1 MRVPEAFA
9 FSLLA
14 LALGAQALQGGW
26 FVWLGWPAV
35 SLALVAVAYALGDA
49 WLFGKL
55 PNGRRRPIAALA
67 LFPYLLFARV
77 VWEVWARC
85 SRECPCHEV
94 NSQLWLAR
102 RLRKKEC
109 PTNVTVFCDLTC
121 ELGDP
126 PKLREAA
133 GYRCCPI
140 LDGGVIP
147 AGQLVEL
154 VRSLEVQA
162 GQRVLI
168 HCANGHGRT
177 GMVAAIWLVANQLA
191 RDAEEAVALLRAARP
206 GVSLRT
212 SQREAVDEAIRL
224 LRDDR

>member
-26 FVWLGWPAV
+26 FMWLGWPAV

-49 WLFGKL
+49 RLFGKL

-77 VWEVWARC
+77 VWEMWACC

-102 RLRKKEC
+102 RLRTREC
-109 PTNVTVFCDLTC
+109 PANVTVFCDLTC

-126 PKLREAA
+126 STQRDTA
-133 GYRCCPI
+133 GYRCFPI
-140 LDGGVIP
+140 LDGGVRP
-147 AGQLVEL
+147 AAELVEL
-154 VRSLEVQA
+154 VRSLEVPA